1 MNLFKKKIIY
11 NNVGEIFD
19 KYIIENEVI
28 KDEDLSLL
36 YDLIDFFR
44 PKKPKAVANITLR
57 QLLDHLIEFDTHR
70 DILSSYMHQLIEK
83 KSFKLMIADAGILKD
98 SDFLYEIRKRIS
110 SKILPYQPRK
120 NTLEYILNQIFFNE
134 NDYLWLKKIRKEE
147 LIELFELLKIQD
159 IYQFDKVE
167 ESALSEI
174 LYGMGILTQRMS
186 GRSMETN
193 ILEMVPEYNHLE
205 SPFLAFENEVFEIEG
220 RLRDGK
226 IQFVSSDDLNYK
238 QMSIL
243 HGQCHD
249 FIAQAFKNSS
259 KFGITLKVNQS
270 LLRIKQQLERIRTL
284 MNYLVVDSERD
295 KVKNTIDLSLQ
306 LIEYN
311 CYKNNISR
319 LIDESTQTVSYEITQ
334 YTAKTGEHYITETA
348 KEYFKMFKAS
358 LSAGFVVGFLC
369 IFKILLSKAD
379 SSDFGFAFL
388 YSMNYAFG
396 FILIYLCGFALAT
409 KQPAMTAS
417 TIIKTIEEGRKQVN
431 LKSKKQIK
439 EDEREGRTVNKYE
452 KFAKFFAQ
460 LFRSQ
465 FIAFVGNV
473 IMAFGVALLLIFII
487 DKVTGINLTDTKWH
501 TLLNDAS
508 PIHSKAILH
517 AGIAGVFLFLS
528 GIISGNV
535 SNKNKHNQVYFRIQ
549 ENPFLKKTIGEQK
562 AKSLASWMERKWPGV
577 ASNFWFGVFMGSTYP
592 IGAFLGLD
600 LDIRH
605 ITFVSGNIALG
616 AYGAGFA
623 LTPMTWF
630 WCVLGLFLVGFMNF
644 IVSFSLSLGLAFRS
658 RDISSDE
665 FKDLMKSV
673 WVYQKNHKWEFFFPP
688 KQIKDH
694 GVQEDKNDEHQ
705 HE

>member
-11 NNVGEIFD
+11 KSVGEIFERHIVDSEIIDD
-19 KYIIENEVI
+19 K
-28 KDEDLSLL
+28 DFSLL

-44 PKKPKAVANITLR
+44 PKRPKAVADITLR

-70 DILSSYMHQLIEK
+70 HILSAYLIQLIEG

-98 SDFLYEIRKRIS
+98 SDFIYEIRKRIS
-110 SKILPYQPRK
+110 SKILPYQPQK
-120 NTLEYILNQIFFNE
+120 DTLEYILNQIFFNE
-134 NDYLWLKKIRKEE
+134 NDYIWLNKICTEE

-159 IYQFDKVE
+159 IYQFEKAE
-167 ESALSEI
+167 EGAMSEI
-174 LYGMGILTQRMS
+174 LFGMGILSQRMS

-205 SPFLAFENEVFEIEG
+205 SPFLAFETELLEIEE
-220 RLRDGK
+220 RLRNGE

-243 HGQCHD
+243 HNQCLD

-259 KFGITLKVNQS
+259 KFGITLKVNQA

-284 MNYLVVDSERD
+284 MNYLVADTD
-295 KVKNTIDLSLQ
+295 KDRVVNTINLSLQ

-358 LSAGFVVGFLC
+358 LGAGFVVGFLC
-369 IFKILLSKAD
+369 IFKILLSKVD

-439 EDEREGRTVNKYE
+439 EDEREGRAENKYE

-473 IMAFGVALLLIFII
+473 IMAFIVALLLIFII
-487 DKVTGINLTDTKWH
+487 DKVTGINITDTKWH
-501 TLLNDAS
+501 TLLNDVS
-508 PIHSKAILH
+508 PVHSKAIFH
-517 AGIAGVFLFLS
+517 ASIAGVFLFLS

-549 ENPFLKKTIGEQK
+549 ENPFLKKTIGTQK
-562 AKSLASWMERKWPGV
+562 AKSFASWMERKWPGV

-592 IGAFLGLD
+592 IGVFLGLD

-630 WCVLGLFLVGFMNF
+630 WCVLGLFIVGFMNF

-688 KQIKDH
+688 KQTKDQ
-694 GVQEDKNDEHQ
+694 GNQEEKINEQ
-705 HE
+705 QQE

>member
-1 MNLFKKKIIY
+1 MNLFKKKNIY
-11 NNVGEIFD
+11 KNVGEIFE
-19 KYIIENEVI
+19 KYVVDNNIV
-28 KDEDLSLL
+28 DDGDLSLL

-44 PKKPKAVANITLR
+44 PKRPKAVADITLR

-70 DILSSYMHQLIEK
+70 HILSAYLTQLIK
-83 KSFKLMIADAGILKD
+83 GKSFKSMIADAGILKD
-98 SDFLYEIRKRIS
+98 SDFIYEVRKRIS
-110 SKILPYQPRK
+110 SKILPYQPQK
-120 NTLEYILNQIFFNE
+120 DTLEYILNQIFFNE
-134 NDYLWLKKIRKEE
+134 NDYIWLNKICKEE

-159 IYQFDKVE
+159 IYQFDKAE
-167 ESALSEI
+167 EGAMSEI
-174 LYGMGILTQRMS
+174 LFGMGILSQRMS

-205 SPFLAFENEVFEIEG
+205 SPFLAFETELLEIEE
-220 RLRDGK
+220 RLRNGE
-226 IQFVSSDDLNYK
+226 IQFVGSDDLNYK

-243 HGQCHD
+243 HNQCLD

-259 KFGITLKVNQS
+259 KFGITLKVNQA

-284 MNYLVVDSERD
+284 MNYLVADTEKDRIE
-295 KVKNTIDLSLQ
+295 NTINLSLQ

-334 YTAKTGEHYITETA
+334 YTAKTGEHYITESA

-358 LSAGFVVGFLC
+358 LGAGFVVGFLC
-369 IFKILLSKAD
+369 IFKILLSKVD

-417 TIIKTIEEGRKQVN
+417 TIIKTIEEGRKQAN

-439 EDEREGRTVNKYE
+439 EDEREGIVVNKYE

-473 IMAFGVALLLIFII
+473 IMAFIVALLLIFVI
-487 DKVTGINLTDTKWH
+487 DKVTGINITDTKWH
-501 TLLNDAS
+501 TLLNDVS
-508 PIHSKAILH
+508 PVHSKAIFH
-517 AGIAGVFLFLS
+517 ASIAGVFLFLS

-535 SNKNKHNQVYFRIQ
+535 SNKNKHNQVYYRIQ
-549 ENPFLKKTIGEQK
+549 ENPFLKKTIGTQK

-623 LTPMTWF
+623 LTPITWF
-630 WCVLGLFLVGFMNF
+630 WCVLGLFFVGLMNF

-688 KQIKDH
+688 KQIKEQE
-694 GVQEDKNDEHQ
+694 VQEDKINEHKQ
-705 HE
+705 E